1 MIEVMDILRKY
12 SRRNQFQKQKRAN
25 FKKENYPV
33 MEDRFTENMLL
44 YIAKTSCDQANYKP
58 KSQKEISVT
67 TFKKPYGKS

>member
-1 MIEVMDILRKY
+1 
-12 SRRNQFQKQKRAN
+12 
-25 FKKENYPV
+25 
-33 MEDRFTENMLL
+33 MEDRLTENMLL